1 MSGTQDWLL
10 SRCEAEAR
18 SSSGHLVELL
28 TVQSVVAE
36 PRSRGGG
43 ARRGASLSG
52 ARGARRAATAFGA
65 RACLRGVLD
74 DVAKCR
80 LVARVAEGE
89 RLKLKRAEGEARKV
103 PALEREVSR
112 LARELEAARRREARG
127 GQLNGTLAAPEKRAP
142 PRLTL
147 VTLEDKLVLKVFS
160 FLTAWGVLASA
171 QADRAFFARVDK
183 LFGMGSAVAG
193 RLKAGGNKRANGRSP
208 PPGAAGSLSAE
219 TAAAIASKLNAG
231 EIKGIIAL
239 DQRAKRLDGECAMLK
254 AEKEDLKA
262 ALEGAEGVKDFLG
275 AKLRDAEETLKAAFE
290 ADETQRSQRRSDQ
303 EVINFLDAR
312 VRDLEA
318 EAAGLRARRDSVE
331 ADLSRDRDAAV
342 KQLAH
347 VVASRDADLDERDR
361 GDKANREQKRLL
373 VKEVKALRAQLA
385 AVHRAAA
392 RRV

>member
-1 MSGTQDWLL
+1 
-10 SRCEAEAR
+10 
-18 SSSGHLVELL
+18 
-28 TVQSVVAE
+28 
-36 PRSRGGG
+36 
-43 ARRGASLSG
+43 
-52 ARGARRAATAFGA
+52 
-65 RACLRGVLD
+65 
-74 DVAKCR
+74 
-80 LVARVAEGE
+80 
-89 RLKLKRAEGEARKV
+89 LKLKRAEGEARKV

-147 VTLEDKLVLKVFS
+147 VALEDKLVLKVFS

-171 QADRAFFARVDK
+171 QADRNFFARVDK

-193 RLKAGGNKRANGRSP
+193 KLKAGDKKRANGRSP

-219 TAAAIASKLNAG
+219 TASAIASKLNAG

-318 EAAGLRARRDSVE
+318 EAAGLRSRRDTVE
-331 ADLSRDRDAAV
+331 ADLGRDRDAAV

-373 VKEVKALRAQLA
+373 VKEVRALRAQLA